1 MIVDMPIGK
10 IHRIQS
16 YFIQQTIHGVRPVHL
31 YYSNIFYSGGLGN
44 SISSTHIAG
53 KSRSCCLYNTHASLF
68 VFG

>member
-16 YFIQQTIHGVRPVHL
+16 YFIQQTIHGVRPIHL
-31 YYSNIFYSGGLGN
+31 YYSNIFYSGGLGKGDP
-44 SISSTHIAG
+44 SVQTAG
-53 KSRSCCLYNTHASLF
+53 KSLNACLYNSHASLF